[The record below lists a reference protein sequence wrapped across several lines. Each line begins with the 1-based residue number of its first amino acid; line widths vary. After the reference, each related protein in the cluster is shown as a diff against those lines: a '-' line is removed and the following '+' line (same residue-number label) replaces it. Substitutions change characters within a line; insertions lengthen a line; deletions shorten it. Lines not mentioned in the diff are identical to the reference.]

1 MLHFPIVDVR
11 MLTDGSP
18 RQQREAIATLGAA
31 CRETGF
37 FCVAGHGIDAATRAK
52 LFAASRQFFCL
63 TIAEKRRFSI
73 ALSPHNRGYVEMEA
87 ERLKADAPP
96 DRKEAFN
103 VGLELPPDHPEILA
117 QRPLRGLNLWPTIP
131 GWRDTMLDYYDRCF
145 RIGQSLHRGFSADLG
160 LAADYFDPK
169 LALPAA
175 VLRLLH
181 YPARAAVGSPTG
193 GSAVAPPGAGEHT
206 DYGNITLLATDGVA
220 GLEVRQLDGTWVEV
234 ADTQDLLLC
243 NIGDCLMRWTN
254 DRYRS
259 TPHRVRIPE
268 TERYSV
274 AFFLDPNPDALVE
287 PILGASDEISRYAPI
302 SVSDYLHSRLDA
314 TYEHRK
320 AELHLHLDVT
330 AHAGEDGP
338 AR

>member
-1 MLHFPIVDVR
+1 MLHFPVVDVR
-11 MLTDGSP
+11 MLAGGAAS
-18 RQQREAIATLGAA
+18 QKREAVAILGAA

-37 FCVAGHGIDAATRAK
+37 FCVSGHGIDAACRAN
-52 LFAASRQFFCL
+52 LFTAARQFFNL
-63 TIAEKRRFSI
+63 RVEQKRRYSI
-73 ALSPHNRGYVEMEA
+73 SLSPHNRGYVEMEA

-103 VGLELPPDHPEILA
+103 VGLELAPDHPEILA
-117 QRPLRGLNLWPTIP
+117 QRPLRGLNLWPDIP
-131 GWRDTMLDYYDRCF
+131 GWRETMLDYYDRCF
-145 RIGQSLHRGFSADLG
+145 TIGQIIHRGISADLG
-160 LAADYFDPK
+160 LDEQYFDPK
-169 LALPAA
+169 IAEPAA

-181 YPARAAVGSPTG
+181 YPARPAASQAVGSAG
-193 GSAVAPPGAGEHT
+193 EQPGAGEHT

-268 TERYSV
+268 AERYSI
-274 AFFLDPNPDALVE
+274 AYFLDPNPDAIVE
-287 PILGASDEISRYAPI
+287 PILREPEETSRYAPI
-302 SVSDYLHSRLDA
+302 SVRDYLLGRLDA
-314 TYEHRK
+314 TYEHRQ
-320 AELHLHLDVT
+320 T
-330 AHAGEDGP
+330 IPGE
-338 AR
+338 A

>member
-1 MLHFPIVDVR
+1 MLQFPIIDVR
-11 MLTDGSP
+11 MLASGSASKK
-18 RQQREAIATLGAA
+18 REAVAILGAA

-37 FCVAGHGIDAATRAK
+37 FCVSGHGIDAASRAS
-52 LFAASRQFFCL
+52 LFAAARQFFNL
-63 TIAEKRRFSI
+63 SVDQKRRFSI

-103 VGLELPPDHPEILA
+103 VGLELPPDHPEIVA
-117 QRPLRGLNLWPTIP
+117 QRPLRGVNLWPDIA
-131 GWRDTMLDYYDRCF
+131 GWRETMLDYYDRCF
-145 RIGQSLHRGFSADLG
+145 RIGQIIHRGISADLG
-160 LAADYFDPK
+160 LDEAYFDSK
-169 LALPAA
+169 IAQPAA

-181 YPARAAVGSPTG
+181 YPARAG
-193 GSAVAPPGAGEHT
+193 GSAADQPGAGEHT

-234 ADTQDLLLC
+234 ADTKDLLLC

-268 TERYSV
+268 AERYSI
-274 AFFLDPNPDALVE
+274 AYFLDPNPDAIVE
-287 PILGASDEISRYAPI
+287 PILREPDEAPRYAPI
-302 SVSDYLHSRLDA
+302 SVRDYLLGRLDA
-314 TYEHRK
+314 TYEHRQSPP
-320 AELHLHLDVT
+320 
-330 AHAGEDGP
+330 GE
-338 AR
+338 A

>member
-1 MLHFPIVDVR
+1 MLQFPIIDVR
-11 MLTDGSP
+11 MLASGSSSKK
-18 RQQREAIATLGAA
+18 REAVAILGAA

-37 FCVAGHGIDAATRAK
+37 FCVSGHGIDAASRAS
-52 LFAASRQFFCL
+52 LFAAARQFFNL
-63 TIAEKRRFSI
+63 SVDQKRRFSI

-103 VGLELPPDHPEILA
+103 VGLELPPNHPEIVA
-117 QRPLRGLNLWPTIP
+117 QRPLRGVNLWPDIA
-131 GWRDTMLDYYDRCF
+131 GWRETMLDYYDRCF
-145 RIGQSLHRGFSADLG
+145 RIGQIIHRGISADLG
-160 LAADYFDPK
+160 LDEAYFDSK
-169 LALPAA
+169 IAQPAA

-181 YPARAAVGSPTG
+181 YPARAG
-193 GSAVAPPGAGEHT
+193 GSAADQPGAGEHT

-234 ADTQDLLLC
+234 ADTKDLLLC

-268 TERYSV
+268 AERYSI
-274 AFFLDPNPDALVE
+274 AYFLDPNPDAIVE
-287 PILGASDEISRYAPI
+287 PILREPDEAPRYAPI
-302 SVSDYLHSRLDA
+302 SVRDYLLGRLDA
-314 TYEHRK
+314 TYEHRQSPP
-320 AELHLHLDVT
+320 
-330 AHAGEDGP
+330 GE
-338 AR
+338 A

>member
-1 MLHFPIVDVR
+1 MLQFPIIDVR
-11 MLTDGSP
+11 MLASGSASKK
-18 RQQREAIATLGAA
+18 REAVAILGAA

-37 FCVAGHGIDAATRAK
+37 FCVSGHGIDAASRAS
-52 LFAASRQFFCL
+52 LFAAARQFFNL
-63 TIAEKRRFSI
+63 SVDQKRRFSI

-103 VGLELPPDHPEILA
+103 VGLELPPNHPEIVA
-117 QRPLRGLNLWPTIP
+117 QRPLRGVNLWPDIA
-131 GWRDTMLDYYDRCF
+131 GWRETMLDYYDRCF
-145 RIGQSLHRGFSADLG
+145 RIGQIIHRGISADLG
-160 LAADYFDPK
+160 LDEAYFDSK
-169 LALPAA
+169 IAQPAA

-181 YPARAAVGSPTG
+181 YPARAG
-193 GSAVAPPGAGEHT
+193 GSAADQPGAGEHT

-234 ADTQDLLLC
+234 ADTKDLLLC

-268 TERYSV
+268 AERYSI
-274 AFFLDPNPDALVE
+274 AYFLDPNPDAIVE
-287 PILGASDEISRYAPI
+287 PILREPDEAPRYAPI
-302 SVSDYLHSRLDA
+302 SVRDYLLGRLDA
-314 TYEHRK
+314 TYEHRQSPP
-320 AELHLHLDVT
+320 
-330 AHAGEDGP
+330 G
-338 AR
+338 

>member
-11 MLTDGSP
+11 MLTSASWS
-18 RQQREAIATLGAA
+18 QKLEAIATLSAA

-37 FCVAGHGIDAATRAK
+37 FCVSGHGMDAASRASV
-52 LFAASRQFFCL
+52 FAASRQFFML
-63 TIAEKRRFSI
+63 PIAEKRRFSI

-87 ERLKADAPP
+87 ERLQPDAPP

-103 VGLELPPDHPEILA
+103 VGLELPPDHPEIVA
-117 QRPLRGLNLWPTIP
+117 QRPLRGVNQWPDIP
-131 GWRDTMLDYYDRCF
+131 GWRDTMLRYFDRSF
-145 RIGQSLHRGFSADLG
+145 SIGRIIHRAISADLG
-160 LAADYFDPK
+160 LDEEYFDSK
-169 LALPAA
+169 IALPAA

-181 YPARAAVGSPTG
+181 YPARPALASQTG
-193 GSAVAPPGAGEHT
+193 GSAGAQPGAGEHT

-268 TERYSV
+268 AERYSI
-274 AFFLDPNPDALVE
+274 AFFLDANPDAIVE
-287 PILGASDEISRYAPI
+287 PILGEADEISRYAPI
-302 SVSDYLHSRLDA
+302 SVRDYLLGRLDA
-314 TYEHRK
+314 TYEHRRSQ
-320 AELHLHLDVT
+320 AS
-330 AHAGEDGP
+330 P
-338 AR
+338 AASH